1 MFFSSARDSINE
13 IKESFSKESLLGSFL
28 FFLVLSSWYVLR
40 PVRNEMAV
48 ANVDDLPYLLAAGAI
63 AMLLINPIYSLVVSK
78 TNLRKI
84 VIYCYSFLIV
94 NLLIFLSTWK
104 FLGIGDSV
112 WIGRIFY
119 VWCNVYSFFVVSIF
133 WVVIINIF
141 RNSKTRSFYGVIMAG
156 GSLGAIFGSEISKR
170 FSNSFD
176 VYGLEFFTLSAAI
189 LLFFAMLLAM
199 NITRSKMNEKIL
211 DKNSVGGG
219 SLDSIKNSIQSEEI
233 RNIAAY
239 VWMWTCLMT
248 IQWITAI
255 NIIEEW
261 SSDSQQRISF
271 FATIEQIV
279 SPLTLLIQL
288 FLTNIIIRKVGIKNI
303 MILYGFLFLIA
314 YLLYGFFPSIVAVA
328 IVTVFLRVFE
338 YGFNKPTREI
348 IYSTLKQNDRY
359 KSSVLID
366 TFVSRFG
373 DLTGS
378 ALIKLAGFTTITF
391 NALPLMALPIA
402 GYLSFLG
409 MRISKENK
417 IKDL

>member
-63 AMLLINPIYSLVVSK
+63 AMLLINPIYSWVVSK

-104 FLGIGDSV
+104 FLGIGYSV
-112 WIGRIFY
+112 WVWRIFY

-176 VYGLEFFTLSAAI
+176 EYGLEFFTLSAAI

-391 NALPLMALPIA
+391 NSLPLMALPIA

-417 IKDL
+417 IRDL

>member
-1 MFFSSARDSINE
+1 MFFSSSRDLINE

-63 AMLLINPIYSLVVSK
+63 AMLLINPIYSWVVSK

-112 WIGRIFY
+112 WVGRIFY

-170 FSNSFD
+170 FSNSFE

-199 NITRSKMNEKIL
+199 NITRSKMTEKIL

-391 NALPLMALPIA
+391 NSLPLMALPIA

-417 IKDL
+417 IRDL

>member
-1 MFFSSARDSINE
+1 MFFSSARDPLNE

-63 AMLLINPIYSLVVSK
+63 AMLLINPIYSWVVSK
-78 TNLRKI
+78 TNLKKI

-112 WIGRIFY
+112 WVGRIFY

-176 VYGLEFFTLSAAI
+176 EYGLEFFTLSAAI

-391 NALPLMALPIA
+391 NSLPLMALPIA

-417 IKDL
+417 IRDL

>member
-63 AMLLINPIYSLVVSK
+63 AMLIINPIYSWVVSK

-112 WIGRIFY
+112 WVGRIFY

-176 VYGLEFFTLSAAI
+176 EYGLEFFTLSAAI

-233 RNIAAY
+233 RNIAVY

-391 NALPLMALPIA
+391 NSLPLMALPIA

-417 IKDL
+417 IRDL

>member
-1 MFFSSARDSINE
+1 MFFSSSRDSINE

-63 AMLLINPIYSLVVSK
+63 AMLLINPIYSWIVSK

-84 VIYCYSFLIV
+84 VMYCYSFLIV

-112 WIGRIFY
+112 WVGRIFY

-219 SLDSIKNSIQSEEI
+219 SLDSIKSSIKYEEI
-233 RNIAAY
+233 RNIASY

-255 NIIEEW
+255 SIIEEW

-303 MILYGFLFLIA
+303 MILYGFLFLVA
-314 YLLYGFFPSIVAVA
+314 YLLYGFFPSIIVVAT
-328 IVTVFLRVFE
+328 VTVFLRVFE

-348 IYSTLKQNDRY
+348 IYSTLKRNDRY

-378 ALIKLAGFTTITF
+378 ALIKLAGFTSITF

>member
-63 AMLLINPIYSLVVSK
+63 AMLLINPIYSWVVSK

-104 FLGIGDSV
+104 FLGISDSV
-112 WIGRIFY
+112 WVGRIFY

-391 NALPLMALPIA
+391 NSLPLMALPIA

>member
-63 AMLLINPIYSLVVSK
+63 AMLLINPIYSWVVSK

-84 VIYCYSFLIV
+84 VTYCYSFLIV

-112 WIGRIFY
+112 WVGRIFY

-176 VYGLEFFTLSAAI
+176 EYGLEFFTLSAAI

-391 NALPLMALPIA
+391 NSLPLMALPIA

-417 IKDL
+417 IRDL

>member
-63 AMLLINPIYSLVVSK
+63 AMLLINPIYSWVVSK

-112 WIGRIFY
+112 WVGRIFY

-176 VYGLEFFTLSAAI
+176 EYGLEFFTLSAAI

-303 MILYGFLFLIA
+303 MIFYGFLFLIA

-391 NALPLMALPIA
+391 NSLPLMALPIA

>member
-63 AMLLINPIYSLVVSK
+63 AMLLINPIYSWVVSK

-112 WIGRIFY
+112 WVGRIFY

-176 VYGLEFFTLSAAI
+176 EYGLEFFTLSAAI

-303 MILYGFLFLIA
+303 MMLYGFLFLIA

-391 NALPLMALPIA
+391 NSLPLMALPIA

-417 IKDL
+417 IRDL

>member
-63 AMLLINPIYSLVVSK
+63 AMLLINPIYSWVVSK

-112 WIGRIFY
+112 WVGRIFY

-176 VYGLEFFTLSAAI
+176 EYGLEFFTLSAAI

-219 SLDSIKNSIQSEEI
+219 SLASIKNSIQSEEI

-391 NALPLMALPIA
+391 NSLPLMALPIA

-417 IKDL
+417 IRDL

>member
-63 AMLLINPIYSLVVSK
+63 AMLLINPIYSWVVSK

-112 WIGRIFY
+112 WVGRIFY

-176 VYGLEFFTLSAAI
+176 EYGLEFFTLSAAI

-211 DKNSVGGG
+211 DNNSVGGG

-391 NALPLMALPIA
+391 NSLPLMALPIA

-417 IKDL
+417 IRDL

>member
-63 AMLLINPIYSLVVSK
+63 AMLLINPIYSWVVSK
-78 TNLRKI
+78 TNLSKI

-112 WIGRIFY
+112 WVGRIFY

-176 VYGLEFFTLSAAI
+176 EYGLEFFTLSAAI

-391 NALPLMALPIA
+391 NSLPLMALPIA

-417 IKDL
+417 IRDL

>member
-63 AMLLINPIYSLVVSK
+63 AMLLINPIYSWVVSK

-112 WIGRIFY
+112 WVGRIFY

-176 VYGLEFFTLSAAI
+176 EYGLEFFTLSAAI

-233 RNIAAY
+233 RNIAGY

-391 NALPLMALPIA
+391 NSLPLMALPIA

-417 IKDL
+417 IRDL

>member
-63 AMLLINPIYSLVVSK
+63 AMLLINPIYSWVVSK

-112 WIGRIFY
+112 WVGRIFY

-176 VYGLEFFTLSAAI
+176 EYGLEFFTLSAAI
-189 LLFFAMLLAM
+189 LLFFSMLLAM

-391 NALPLMALPIA
+391 NSLPLMALPIA
-402 GYLSFLG
+402 GYLSFIG

-417 IKDL
+417 IRDL

>member
-63 AMLLINPIYSLVVSK
+63 AMLLINPIYSWVVSK

-112 WIGRIFY
+112 WVGRIFY

-176 VYGLEFFTLSAAI
+176 EYGLEFFTLSAAI

-211 DKNSVGGG
+211 EKNSVGGG

-233 RNIAAY
+233 RNIAGY

-255 NIIEEW
+255 NIIEDW

-303 MILYGFLFLIA
+303 MIFYGFLFLIA

-378 ALIKLAGFTTITF
+378 ALIKLAGLTTITF
-391 NALPLMALPIA
+391 NSLPLMALPIA

>member
-104 FLGIGDSV
+104 FLGIGDPV
-112 WIGRIFY
+112 WVGRIFY

>member
-63 AMLLINPIYSLVVSK
+63 AMLLINPIYSWVVSK

-112 WIGRIFY
+112 WVGRIFY

-133 WVVIINIF
+133 WVLIINIF

-176 VYGLEFFTLSAAI
+176 EYGLEFFTLSAAI

-391 NALPLMALPIA
+391 NSLPLMALPIA

-417 IKDL
+417 IRDL

>member
-1 MFFSSARDSINE
+1 MFFSSVRDSNNE

-63 AMLLINPIYSLVVSK
+63 AMLLINPIYSWVVSK

-112 WIGRIFY
+112 WVGRIFY

-176 VYGLEFFTLSAAI
+176 EYGLEFFTLSAAI

-391 NALPLMALPIA
+391 NSLPLMALPIA

-417 IKDL
+417 IRDL

>member
-63 AMLLINPIYSLVVSK
+63 AMLLINPIYSWVVSK

-112 WIGRIFY
+112 WVGRIFY

-176 VYGLEFFTLSAAI
+176 EYGLEFFTLSAAI

-199 NITRSKMNEKIL
+199 NITRSKMTEKIL

-219 SLDSIKNSIQSEEI
+219 SLDSIKNSIHSEEI

-391 NALPLMALPIA
+391 NSLPLMALPIA

-417 IKDL
+417 IRDL

>member
-63 AMLLINPIYSLVVSK
+63 AMLLINPIYSWVVSK

-112 WIGRIFY
+112 WVGRIFY

-176 VYGLEFFTLSAAI
+176 EYGLEFFTLSAAI

-348 IYSTLKQNDRY
+348 IYSTLEQNDRY

-391 NALPLMALPIA
+391 NSLPLMALPIA

-417 IKDL
+417 IRDL

>member
-1 MFFSSARDSINE
+1 MFFSSARDPLNE

-63 AMLLINPIYSLVVSK
+63 AMLLINPIYSWVVSK

-112 WIGRIFY
+112 WVGRIFY

-156 GSLGAIFGSEISKR
+156 GSLGPIFGSQISKR

-176 VYGLEFFTLSAAI
+176 EYGLEFFTFSAAI

-391 NALPLMALPIA
+391 NSLPLMALPIA

-417 IKDL
+417 IRDL

>member
-63 AMLLINPIYSLVVSK
+63 AMLLINPIYSWVVSK

-112 WIGRIFY
+112 WVGRIFY

-176 VYGLEFFTLSAAI
+176 EYGLEFFTLSAAI

-261 SSDSQQRISF
+261 SADSQQRISF

-391 NALPLMALPIA
+391 NSLPLMALPIA

-417 IKDL
+417 IRDL

>member
-1 MFFSSARDSINE
+1 MFFSSTRDSINE

-63 AMLLINPIYSLVVSK
+63 AMLLINPIYSWVVSK

-84 VIYCYSFLIV
+84 IIYCYSFLIV

-104 FLGIGDSV
+104 FLCIGDSV
-112 WIGRIFY
+112 WVGRIFY

-141 RNSKTRSFYGVIMAG
+141 INSKTRSFYGVIMAG

-176 VYGLEFFTLSAAI
+176 EYGLEFFTLSAAI

-391 NALPLMALPIA
+391 NSLPLMALPIA

-417 IKDL
+417 IRDL

>member
-63 AMLLINPIYSLVVSK
+63 AMLLINPIYSWVVSK

-112 WIGRIFY
+112 WVGRIFY

-176 VYGLEFFTLSAAI
+176 EYGLEFFTLSAAI

-271 FATIEQIV
+271 FAIIEQIV
-279 SPLTLLIQL
+279 SPLTLIIQL
-288 FLTNIIIRKVGIKNI
+288 LLTNIIIRKVGIKNI

-314 YLLYGFFPSIVAVA
+314 YLLYGFSPSIVAVA

-391 NALPLMALPIA
+391 NSLPLMALPIA

-417 IKDL
+417 IRDL

>member
-1 MFFSSARDSINE
+1 MFFSFSRDSINE

-112 WIGRIFY
+112 WVGRIFY

-176 VYGLEFFTLSAAI
+176 EYGLEFFTLSAAI

>member
-1 MFFSSARDSINE
+1 MFVSSLRDSINE

-63 AMLLINPIYSLVVSK
+63 AMLLINPIYSWVVSK

-112 WIGRIFY
+112 WVGRIFY

-199 NITRSKMNEKIL
+199 SITRSKMNEKIL
-211 DKNSVGGG
+211 NKNSVGGG
-219 SLDSIKNSIQSEEI
+219 SLDSIKNSIKSEEI
-233 RNIAAY
+233 RNIASY

-303 MILYGFLFLIA
+303 MVLYGFLFLIA

-391 NALPLMALPIA
+391 NSLPLMALPIA

>member
-48 ANVDDLPYLLAAGAI
+48 ANVDDLPYLLAAGAV
-63 AMLLINPIYSLVVSK
+63 AMLLINPIYSWVVSK

-104 FLGIGDSV
+104 FLDIGDSV
-112 WIGRIFY
+112 WVGRIFY

-176 VYGLEFFTLSAAI
+176 EYGLEFFTLSAAI

-391 NALPLMALPIA
+391 NSLPLMALPIA

-417 IKDL
+417 IRDL

>member
-63 AMLLINPIYSLVVSK
+63 AMLLINPIYSWVVSK

-112 WIGRIFY
+112 WVGRIFY

-141 RNSKTRSFYGVIMAG
+141 RNSKSRSFYGVIMAG

-176 VYGLEFFTLSAAI
+176 EYGLEFFTLSAAI

-211 DKNSVGGG
+211 NKNSVGGG

-391 NALPLMALPIA
+391 NSLPLMALPIA

-409 MRISKENK
+409 MRISKEKK
-417 IKDL
+417 IRDL

>member
-63 AMLLINPIYSLVVSK
+63 AMLLINPIYSWVVSK

-112 WIGRIFY
+112 WVGRIFY

-176 VYGLEFFTLSAAI
+176 EYGLEFFTLSAAI

-328 IVTVFLRVFE
+328 TVTVFLRVFE

-391 NALPLMALPIA
+391 NSLPLMALPIA

-417 IKDL
+417 IRDL

>member
-1 MFFSSARDSINE
+1 MFFSSARHSINE

-63 AMLLINPIYSLVVSK
+63 AMLLINPIYSWVVSK

-112 WIGRIFY
+112 WVGRIFY

-176 VYGLEFFTLSAAI
+176 EYGLEFFTLSAAI

-279 SPLTLLIQL
+279 SPLTLFIQL

-391 NALPLMALPIA
+391 NSLPLMALPIA

-417 IKDL
+417 IRDL

>member
-63 AMLLINPIYSLVVSK
+63 AMLLINPIYSWVVSK
-78 TNLRKI
+78 TNLKKI

-112 WIGRIFY
+112 WVGRIFY

-176 VYGLEFFTLSAAI
+176 EYGLEFFTLSAAI

-391 NALPLMALPIA
+391 NSLPLMALPIA

-417 IKDL
+417 IRDL

>member
-63 AMLLINPIYSLVVSK
+63 AMLLINPIYSWVVSK

-112 WIGRIFY
+112 WVGRIFY

-176 VYGLEFFTLSAAI
+176 EYGLEFFTLSAAI

-219 SLDSIKNSIQSEEI
+219 SLDSIMNSIQSEEI

-391 NALPLMALPIA
+391 NSLPLMALPIA

-417 IKDL
+417 IRDL

>member
-63 AMLLINPIYSLVVSK
+63 AMLLINPIYSWVVSK

-112 WIGRIFY
+112 WVGRIFY

-391 NALPLMALPIA
+391 NSLPLMALPIA

-417 IKDL
+417 IRDL

>member
-48 ANVDDLPYLLAAGAI
+48 ANVDDLPYLLAAGAV
-63 AMLLINPIYSLVVSK
+63 AMLLINPIYSWVVSK

-112 WIGRIFY
+112 WVGRIFY

-176 VYGLEFFTLSAAI
+176 EYGLEFFTLSAAI

-391 NALPLMALPIA
+391 NSLPLMALPIA

-417 IKDL
+417 IRDL

>member
-13 IKESFSKESLLGSFL
+13 IKESFSKESLLGSLL

-63 AMLLINPIYSLVVSK
+63 AMLLINPIYSWVVSK

-112 WIGRIFY
+112 WVGRIFY

-176 VYGLEFFTLSAAI
+176 EYGLEFFTLSAAI

-391 NALPLMALPIA
+391 NSLPLMALPIA

-417 IKDL
+417 IRDL

>member
-63 AMLLINPIYSLVVSK
+63 AMLLINPIYSWVVSK

-112 WIGRIFY
+112 WVGRIFY

-176 VYGLEFFTLSAAI
+176 EYGLEFFTLSAAI

-303 MILYGFLFLIA
+303 MIIYGFLFLIA

-391 NALPLMALPIA
+391 NLLPLMALPIA

-417 IKDL
+417 IRDL

>member
-1 MFFSSARDSINE
+1 MFFSSARDSIIE

-63 AMLLINPIYSLVVSK
+63 AMLLINPIYSWVVSK

-112 WIGRIFY
+112 WVGRIFY

-176 VYGLEFFTLSAAI
+176 EYGLEFFTLSAAI

-391 NALPLMALPIA
+391 NSLPLMALPIA

-417 IKDL
+417 IRDL